1 MNISILSSAPRRNVR
16 MCSSQSVF
24 LSAFVSILAIGRCD
38 ASTLLKLI
46 FTLVYIMIFAYDS

>member
-1 MNISILSSAPRRNVR
+1 

-46 FTLVYIMIFAYDS
+46 FTLVYIMIFSYDS